1 MNLTN
6 NQNELSLFYKKYS
19 KDFADLAFYYN
30 ISDFDSLSIKDKILV
45 LAHRLK
51 KEKRFNFASFLF
63 DKLFTTFTSMNAL
76 INKIECLI
84 SMGKFEKALHFNN
97 IAFELFLEIED
108 SDNIENIEKTLAYQ
122 KAKIYFLSSNLI
134 LTANICEDYIIK
146 AKQKRFFTLL
156 CATLIALGDFS
167 SAEKLLTRF
176 LSQAH
181 NFLAET
187 LFCLHT
193 INKTHAFMAFIKSTK
208 KLEINNERFLTK
220 NIEML
225 TVKNDDFQAI
235 DKLLRQE
242 IIINNTNK
250 STLSTEIIQC
260 KE

>member
-19 KDFADLAFYYN
+19 KDFADLAFYYKIN
-30 ISDFDSLSIKDKILV
+30 DFDSLSIKDKILV

-97 IAFELFLEIED
+97 IAFELFLEIDD
-108 SDNIENIEKTLAYQ
+108 SDSIENIEKTLAYQ
-122 KAKIYFLSSNLI
+122 KAKIYFLSSNLR
-134 LTANICEDYIIK
+134 LTANICEDYILK

-156 CATLIALGDFS
+156 CATLIALEDFC

-176 LSQAH
+176 LSQVH

-187 LFCLHT
+187 LFCLHS
-193 INKTHAFMAFIKSTK
+193 INQTHKFTTFVKSTK
-208 KLEINNERFLTK
+208 KLKINNEHFLAK
-220 NIEML
+220 NLETL
-225 TVKNDDFQAI
+225 TAKSDIFQAI
-235 DKLLRQE
+235 DELLKQE
-242 IIINNTNK
+242 IIVNNTNK
-250 STLSTEIIQC
+250 STLTTEVIQC